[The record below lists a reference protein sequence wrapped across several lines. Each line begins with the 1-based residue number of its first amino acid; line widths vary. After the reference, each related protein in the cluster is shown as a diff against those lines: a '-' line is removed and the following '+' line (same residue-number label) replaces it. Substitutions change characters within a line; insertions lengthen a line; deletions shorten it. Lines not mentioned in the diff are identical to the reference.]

1 MINFGNKQLC
11 EYCLN
16 ENGGEPCRYC
26 GYDKNTYKKEL
37 AVLPPGSALMGK
49 YIVGRVIGKGG
60 FGITY
65 LAYDIIGGKK
75 VALKE
80 FYPISY
86 AARTDDGCTVAVSRS
101 EDTSLYQG
109 GMKKFYDEASL
120 VSKFNGNPNIVSVYE
135 FFYENGTA
143 YFVMELLRGYS
154 LKSYV
159 DKHGCLTPEQ
169 ALYVADR
176 VSNALMVAH
185 SSNTLHRD
193 IAPDN
198 IMICTDGN
206 VKLIDFGAA
215 RQVSAEDQK
224 SLSVI
229 LKQGFAPLEQYQK
242 HGKQGP
248 WTDLYSL
255 GATLYYALTKKC
267 IDDPMTRLDND
278 EEFQSNP
285 CNVEPQ
291 LWEIIKHATDLKIDD
306 RYKDAFEFRADLNKI
321 AYKAQEI
328 KAEEVEPESAP
339 MPAVGGTGIPQSIS
353 GTGVPQSIS
362 GTGIPQSVNSTG
374 IPQSTQPMGGTGIP
388 QPSQTVQ
395 PYTGYTGMTG
405 QNAPPQNTYTPYSN
419 QSNSYIAPPP
429 PVKKPASKGKIF
441 GIIGGI
447 VGLVAIIGIVIGV
460 SSSSSSTSKPPDE
473 PSTSSTTTTTTT
485 TTTKPAEPETPT
497 EVRIGGTAFSVTMTR
512 LDLSDMK
519 LYNGDIDGLKYFT
532 NLEWLELNENNI
544 SDLSVLSGLTSLKH
558 LYFRNNSVSS
568 LDFVSGLKNLEELN
582 FFGNNISDISPIAYL
597 TDLTVVWAGNNPITS
612 IEPLRN
618 LINVQSL
625 SLRSTSFGG
634 DISPLSG
641 MKFLVEIDLC
651 NCGVT
656 RVSELS
662 GCRDLMYI
670 DLSYNSVYDIAAF
683 KDCREIKE
691 LLLQGDYIGTKEQ
704 LDVFNDSLFQLS
716 FAEDATVDTRDT
728 GWYYSNINYALQD
741 KQRFLNALK
750 AKGYST
756 DKFEFWTTWVD
767 DDGNQ
772 ISDMV

>member
-16 ENGGEPCRYC
+16 EWGGEPCRYC

-37 AVLPPGSALMGK
+37 AILPPGSALMGK
-49 YIVGRVIGKGG
+49 YIIGKVIGKGG

-65 LAYDIIGGKK
+65 LAYDITAGKK

-80 FYPISY
+80 YYPISY
-86 AARTDDGCTVAVSRS
+86 SARADDGCTVAVSRS
-101 EDTSLYQG
+101 EDSNLYYN

-120 VSKFNGNPNIVSVYE
+120 VSKFNGNPNIVSVHE

-154 LKSYV
+154 LKAYIE
-159 DKHGCLTPEQ
+159 KHGCLTPEQ

-198 IMICTDGN
+198 IMICTNGD

-242 HGKQGP
+242 HGNQGP

-255 GATLYYALTKKC
+255 GATLYYAVTKRC

-291 LWEIIKHATDLKIDD
+291 LWEIIKRATNLKVED

-321 AYKAQEI
+321 VYKAQEV
-328 KAEEVEPESAP
+328 KADDVEPEITP
-339 MPAVGGTGIPQSIS
+339 IPAMG
-353 GTGVPQSIS
+353 GTGVPQSVSGAGIPQPVQTIS
-362 GTGIPQSVNSTG
+362 GAGIPQSSQPVN
-374 IPQSTQPMGGTGIP
+374 PTGIP
-388 QPSQTVQ
+388 QPVQ
-395 PYTGYTGMTG
+395 PMQPSGGYTGAPQQNMTG
-405 QNAPPQNTYTPYSN
+405 APQNTYPPYSS
-419 QSNSYIAPPP
+419 QSNRYTPPP
-429 PVKKPASKGKIF
+429 PVKKPAGKGKIF

-447 VGLVAIIGIVIGV
+447 VGLAAIIAIVIGV
-460 SSSSSSTSKPPDE
+460 SSSSSSTSKPPSE
-473 PSTSSTTTTTTT
+473 PSGSGTTTSGT
-485 TTTKPAEPETPT
+485 PAAPETPT
-497 EVRIGGTAFSVTMTR
+497 EVTIGGTTYSTDLKS
-512 LDLSDMK
+512 LDLSDQR
-519 LYNGDIDGLKYFT
+519 LYNDDIEDLKYFT
-532 NLEWLELNENNI
+532 ELEWLELNENNI
-544 SDLSVLSGLTSLKH
+544 TDLSVLRDLKKLKH
-558 LYFRNNSVSS
+558 LYFYNNNVAS
-568 LDFVSGLKNLEELN
+568 LDFASGMKDLEEIN
-582 FFGNNISDISPIAYL
+582 FFANKVSDLSPLAHL
-597 TDLTVVWAGNNPITS
+597 TKLIEVWAGNNPISS

-618 LINVQSL
+618 LINMESL
-625 SLRSTSFGG
+625 SLKNTIFGG

-641 MKFLVEIDLC
+641 MKFLVEIDLYGC
-651 NCGVT
+651 DVT

-662 GCRDLMYI
+662 GCKDLRYI
-670 DLSYNSVYDIAAF
+670 DISYNYVYDIKAF
-683 KDCREIKE
+683 EDCREIKE
-691 LLLQGDYIGTKEQ
+691 FICEGNYIETSEQ
-704 LDVFNDSLFQLS
+704 LDIFDTSLFKLS
-716 FAEDATVDTRDT
+716 FAEDAKVDTRDT
-728 GWYYSNINYALQD
+728 GWYYKSFNYAVKDLQI
-741 KQRFLNALK
+741 FLDALK

-756 DKFEFWTTWVD
+756 DQFEFWTTWVD
-767 DDGNQ
+767 ENGNE
-772 ISDMV
+772 ISDLVF